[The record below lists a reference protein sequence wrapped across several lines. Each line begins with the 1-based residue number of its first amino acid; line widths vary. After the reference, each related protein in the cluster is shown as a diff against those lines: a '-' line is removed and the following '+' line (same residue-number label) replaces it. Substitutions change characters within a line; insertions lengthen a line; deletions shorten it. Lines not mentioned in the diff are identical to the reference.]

1 MNKKPRPS
9 SQEILTPSLLL
20 RYSTSGLYIGL
31 ATVGVYASYFTDHGT
46 FQDLSAWSTCKDTPL
61 CSIYTDLR
69 APQTLALTTLIT
81 TELFKALCSVS
92 VDSSILKVG
101 PQKNPWLLFGVA
113 VPFMLNMV
121 IIYTPIFSDSF
132 GLVAL
137 NEQDW
142 MHVLLWS
149 FPIVLIDELQKVI
162 YRQNNT
168 TNY

>member
-1 MNKKPRPS
+1 MTLRVAQQNNLCTYELFI
-9 SQEILTPSLLL
+9 SQFDDTLVKILVVV
-20 RYSTSGLYIGL
+20 
-31 ATVGVYASYFTDHGT
+31 AF
-46 FQDLSAWSTCKDTPL
+46 
-61 CSIYTDLR
+61 
-69 APQTLALTTLIT
+69 T

-92 VDSSILKVG
+92 VDCSILTVG
-101 PQKNPWLLFGVA
+101 PQKNPWLLIGVA
-113 VPFMLNMV
+113 VPFMLNLV

-142 MHVLLWS
+142 LHVLLWS

-162 YRQNNT
+162 YRQGNT

>member
-1 MNKKPRPS
+1 
-9 SQEILTPSLLL
+9 
-20 RYSTSGLYIGL
+20 
-31 ATVGVYASYFTDHGT
+31 
-46 FQDLSAWSTCKDTPL
+46 
-61 CSIYTDLR
+61 
-69 APQTLALTTLIT
+69 
-81 TELFKALCSVS
+81 
-92 VDSSILKVG
+92 
-101 PQKNPWLLFGVA
+101 
-113 VPFMLNMV
+113 MV

-142 MHVLLWS
+142 MHVLFWS

>member
-9 SQEILTPSLLL
+9 SQNKL

-31 ATVGVYASYFTDHGT
+31 ATAGVYASYFTDHVS
-46 FQDLSAWSTCKDTPL
+46 FQDLSAWSACKDTSW
-61 CSIYTDLR
+61 CSIDLR
-69 APQTLALTTLIT
+69 APQTLTLALATLVT

-92 VDSSILKVG
+92 ADSSILTVS

-113 VPFMLNMV
+113 VPFMLNLV